1 MKDVVGEAVGEHLG
15 CTSQGSRTF
24 AASAPVPGQG
34 IRIIRTRLGSA
45 KNQTSLATAERILL
59 RTMQPCILRRG
70 GDASGW
76 AGEAGGA
83 KKLSK
88 E

>member
-1 MKDVVGEAVGEHLG
+1 MGRDAVGQEGGAKQAGRDRAGLEGAGSRAGYVKDVMGEAVGEHLS

-45 KNQTSLATAERILL
+45 KNRTSLA
-59 RTMQPCILRRG
+59 QRG
-70 GDASGW
+70 
-76 AGEAGGA
+76 
-83 KKLSK
+83 
-88 E
+88 